1 MGKLTT
7 PDQKQK
13 KRARGDRAGTCFQP
27 YIAANIIRRRMRR
40 KSRLS
45 RLVAPGIAGA
55 VDALLIALA
64 RDAKE
69 VAGGEHKQIDVVH
82 IGKCIVDPTRP
93 YCGMLPPIA
102 NLHVLVE
109 TSSEPARALKK
120 PKKTVT
126 SSA

>member
-1 MGKLTT
+1 MGKLTE
-7 PDQKQK
+7 KRQK

-45 RLVAPGIAGA
+45 KLVAPAIAGA
-55 VDALLIALA
+55 VDALLIALT

-69 VAGGEHKQIDVVH
+69 VAGGDHKQIDAVH
-82 IGKCIVDPTRP
+82 IGTCIINSSKP
-93 YCGMLPPIA
+93 YCGLLPPIA
-102 NLHVLVE
+102 NLHVLDDA
-109 TSSEPARALKK
+109 TQPARPLKK

-126 SSA
+126 TSA